1 MKGESLHFIRPSG
14 EGGCTASVNEAKVS
28 GKRED
33 IDKINSFK
41 RLHFFD
47 ALAFPMG
54 PAMSDKDFHSCPGV
68 W

>member
-1 MKGESLHFIRPSG
+1 MKRESLRLIRPSG

-41 RLHFFD
+41 PFHFFD
-47 ALAFPMG
+47 AQAFPMG
-54 PAMSDKDFHSCPGV
+54 PAMSDKDLHSCPGV
-68 W
+68 